1 MDLELRHLRI
11 VRAVAE
17 AGSVTKAATHL
28 GLAQP
33 ALTAQLKRIER
44 VLGGS
49 LFDRDHN
56 GARPTPLGELV
67 LARARVL
74 LPAARELQEEAVRF
88 ANACGEIPRYR
99 LGATNGPILGG
110 LVDRLATAW
119 PSTPVT
125 THTSW
130 SARELNAMLTTGR
143 LDFAIIGVCGESPPP
158 VDGPVVWTTIAMDP
172 VFVLLSE
179 DHRLT
184 GRREVEL
191 GELADEQWTATP
203 GDGCFSD
210 CFAAACAR
218 AGFTPKTV
226 YETDVATCMHLATVG
241 RAVAL
246 CQATFQ
252 PAAGLGLLPLAGAPL
267 RWRQLLGWHPESP
280 VARVAPVIAE
290 HARAAHADAVRRSAR
305 YAAWL
310 DGDPRFGTAPQ
321 DPDAHP
327 PSSALPPAPITRR

>member
-44 VLGGS
+44 VLGGT

-67 LARARVL
+67 LSRARVL
-74 LPAARELQEEAVRF
+74 LPAAQELQEEAVRL
-88 ANACGEIPRYR
+88 ANAGGEIPRYR

-125 THTSW
+125 TCTSW
-130 SARELNAMLTTGR
+130 SAKELTTMVMMGR
-143 LDFAIIGVCGESPPP
+143 LDFALIGACGESPPP
-158 VDGPVVWTTIAMDP
+158 VEGPVAWLTVGTDP
-172 VFVLLSE
+172 VFVLLND
-179 DHRLT
+179 DHPLV
-184 GRREVEL
+184 GRQEVAL
-191 GELADEQWTATP
+191 GELAGEQWAVTP
-203 GDGCFSD
+203 GDGCFGD

-218 AGFTPKTV
+218 EGFTPRTI
-226 YETDVATCMHLATVG
+226 YETDVATCMHLAKVG
-241 RAVAL
+241 RAAVL

-252 PAAGLGLLPLAGAPL
+252 PSAGLRLVPIAGAPL
-267 RWRQLLGWHPESP
+267 RWRQLLGWHPEAP
-280 VARVAPVIAE
+280 TARLVPAIAE
-290 HARAAHADAVRRSAR
+290 HAKAAHADAVRRSVR

-310 DGDPRFGTAPQ
+310 SDNPQFGTVP
-321 DPDAHP
+321 
-327 PSSALPPAPITRR
+327 

>member
-44 VLGGS
+44 VLGGA

-88 ANACGEIPRYR
+88 ANTGGEIPQYR

-110 LVDRLATAW
+110 LVDRLMTAW
-119 PSTPVT
+119 PSTPVIT
-125 THTSW
+125 YSSW
-130 SARELNAMLTTGR
+130 SARELTTMVMTGR
-143 LDFAIIGVCGESPPP
+143 LDFAIIGTCGESPPP
-158 VDGPVVWTTIAMDP
+158 VDGPVVWRTVGVDP
-172 VFVLLSE
+172 VFVLLNE
-179 DHRLT
+179 DHPLV
-184 GRREVEL
+184 GRQEVEL
-191 GELADEQWTATP
+191 AELAGQQWAATP
-203 GDGCFSD
+203 GDGCFGD
-210 CFAAACAR
+210 CFAAACSR
-218 AGFTPKTV
+218 AGFTPRTM
-226 YETDVATCMHLATVG
+226 YETDVATAMHLAKVG
-241 RAVAL
+241 RAAVL

-252 PAAGLGLLPLAGAPL
+252 PAAGLGMVPIAGAPL
-267 RWRQLLGWHPESP
+267 RWRQLLGWHPDGP
-280 VARVAPVIAE
+280 AAPAADVVAE
-290 HARAAHADAVRRSAR
+290 HARAAHSDAVRRSGR
-305 YAAWL
+305 YASWL
-310 DGDPRFGTAPQ
+310 AGNPSFGTSP
-321 DPDAHP
+321 
-327 PSSALPPAPITRR
+327 